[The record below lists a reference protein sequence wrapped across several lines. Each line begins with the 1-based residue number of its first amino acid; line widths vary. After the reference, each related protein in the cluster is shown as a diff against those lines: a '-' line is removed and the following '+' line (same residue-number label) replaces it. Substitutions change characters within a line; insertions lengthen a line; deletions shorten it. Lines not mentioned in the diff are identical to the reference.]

1 MSIMRRLA
9 WTQQPEAAGARSMEH
24 AQTLSHPASMK
35 RFAYVGSTVLDE
47 EEHEENDACL
57 LFSGGTRGC
66 RLQSLSGVTLMYAR
80 ESIPAVLSRGTAGF
94 SDEIMEATP
103 TKTFHH
109 VIDIYLKDSNAF
121 MNTYFARYFEWQGI
135 CRERW
140 FHECIHNNLLASGGV
155 FVTKRAHQEYVQETF
170 PFQRVDC
177 YLNTFQVRQCSA
189 YLVFR
194 FCVDGRPVSLGYQQ
208 ILFAGT
214 DKRIRRFPPG
224 IVERVKEYELVL
236 PTGSN

>member
-1 MSIMRRLA
+1 
-9 WTQQPEAAGARSMEH
+9 MEH

-66 RLQSLSGVTLMYAR
+66 RLQSLSGVILMYAR

>member
-1 MSIMRRLA
+1 VTPGHSNPKPA
-9 WTQQPEAAGARSMEH
+9 FAARSQI
-24 AQTLSHPASMK
+24 AQTLSHPARIN
-35 RFAYVGSTVLDE
+35 RFAYVRSTVLDE
-47 EEHEENDACL
+47 EEHEENGACL
-57 LFSGGTRGC
+57 PFSGGMRGC
-66 RLQSLSGVTLMYAR
+66 RLQSLSGVILMYAR

-140 FHECIHNNLLASGGV
+140 FHECIHNNLLAAGGV

-177 YLNTFQVRQCSA
+177 YMNTFQVRQCSA

-224 IVERVKEYELVL
+224 IIERVKEYELVL
-236 PTGSN
+236 PAGSN

>member
-1 MSIMRRLA
+1 M
-9 WTQQPEAAGARSMEH
+9 
-24 AQTLSHPASMK
+24 
-35 RFAYVGSTVLDE
+35 
-47 EEHEENDACL
+47 N
-57 LFSGGTRGC
+57 
-66 RLQSLSGVTLMYAR
+66 AR
-80 ESIPAVLSRGTAGF
+80 ESIPAVLSRGANGF
-94 SDEIMEATP
+94 SDEIMEAKP
-103 TKTFHH
+103 SKTFHH

-140 FHECIHNNLLASGGV
+140 FHECIHNNLLAAGGV

-177 YLNTFQVRQCSA
+177 YMNTFQVRQCSA

-224 IVERVKEYELVL
+224 IIERVKEYELVL
-236 PTGSN
+236 PTSAN